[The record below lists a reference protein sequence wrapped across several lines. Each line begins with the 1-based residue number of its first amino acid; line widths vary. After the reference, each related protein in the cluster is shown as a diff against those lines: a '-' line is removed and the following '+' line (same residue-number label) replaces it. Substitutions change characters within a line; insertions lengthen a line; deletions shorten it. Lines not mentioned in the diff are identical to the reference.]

1 MPEDAPDAGEIQVER
16 TASALVLRVHNPARA
31 NALTPA
37 MLTALTRVV
46 SDPPDDV
53 RSLVLTGSGERHFC
67 SGLDLSGAEGAA
79 LQARLRE
86 GEGLLRRATAA
97 VAECRLPVVA
107 GVNGAAFGG
116 GLELAVACDWRV
128 AADSARLG
136 MPAARL
142 GVVYAPE
149 GLLRFVDCMG
159 PARARMLF
167 LTGRPVTAARALELG
182 LVDDVWPAGELA
194 ARMADVAADIAA
206 AAPGAVASTRSAIT
220 LLHGALMPEAAQD
233 VERLRAAA
241 YASPEFAE
249 GLAAASERRPPRWA
263 P

>member
-1 MPEDAPDAGEIQVER
+1 MPEDAPDTGEILVEC
-16 TASALVLRVHNPARA
+16 TATALVLRIHNPGRA

-37 MLTALTRVV
+37 MLASLGRLA
-46 SDPPDDV
+46 SDPPGDV

-67 SGLDLSGAEGAA
+67 SGLDLSGARGEE

-97 VAECRLPVVA
+97 LAECRLPVVA
-107 GVNGAAFGG
+107 AVNGAAFGG

-128 AADSARLG
+128 AAASARLG

-149 GLLRFVDCMG
+149 GLLRFIDCMG

-167 LTGRPVTAARALELG
+167 LTGRPVTADRARELG
-182 LVDDVWPAGELA
+182 LVDEVVPAGELE
-194 ARMADVAADIAA
+194 ARVAETSADIALA
-206 AAPGAVASTRSAIT
+206 GPGAVAATRSAIT
-220 LLHGALMPEAAQD
+220 LLHAAPMPEAAQD

-249 GLAAASERRPPRWA
+249 GLEAAAERRPPRWA